1 MKVISTLDADGGA
14 LSVNIVNLEIIL
26 ADVASPGV
34 IDEEPVFLLSE
45 LIVEGSKFGDSVE
58 EDDDLWFGLY
68 LSKSL
73 KDPENYCIFIC
84 TFGIEMADSLKTL
97 VLIITVELYDV
108 VAG

>member
-1 MKVISTLDADGGA
+1 MKVISTLDADDGA

-34 IDEEPVFLLSE
+34 VDEEPVFLLSE

-68 LSKSL
+68 LSKFL
-73 KDPENYCIFIC
+73 KNPENYCIFIC